1 MQEFLYI
8 VDSANYNGNI
18 IDTMDLVPQDRI
30 NAEILHYG
38 GGKTFEQ
45 YNKYHNGTLVALNWD
60 DYYSMYLSQYL
71 KSKQK
76 PFAETTEDMYCNAL
90 EAVPPKRFTRDGKN
104 EFFFLGECETFNLYS
119 CYVKKVDKY
128 YSALRSIET
137 PTEHLFNLEDV
148 K

>member
-1 MQEFLYI
+1 MI
-8 VDSANYNGNI
+8 TV
-18 IDTMDLVPQDRI
+18 
-30 NAEILHYG
+30 G
-38 GGKTFEQ
+38 GT
-45 YNKYHNGTLVALNWD
+45 VR
-60 DYYSMYLSQYL
+60 SL
-71 KSKQK
+71 K
-76 PFAETTEDMYCNAL
+76 DHAL

-128 YSALRSIET
+128 YSALRSIEA